1 MTIAIDV
8 LLSLILLCA
17 GYVYTCYYFNDVK
30 GIVFN
35 KNALRLTPRKVF
47 YLIFGL
53 VIVSALVVL
62 FETIYSLT
70 ALSQVK
76 LLSLVLIML
85 PIAAVDLREQKIP
98 NKLLLAA
105 LAIRLLIYVAEFV
118 TSVPM
123 ALTTLKDNVLGAII
137 IGVFFLLLLLIF
149 KNSIGMGDIKLFAVM
164 GLYQGL
170 WGAINSVFFSLM
182 VSFVLSVGLLI
193 TKKKGRKDTISF
205 GPCILLGTVIAI
217 ALAGM

>member
-137 IGVFFLLLLLIF
+137 IGVF
-149 KNSIGMGDIKLFAVM
+149 
-164 GLYQGL
+164 L